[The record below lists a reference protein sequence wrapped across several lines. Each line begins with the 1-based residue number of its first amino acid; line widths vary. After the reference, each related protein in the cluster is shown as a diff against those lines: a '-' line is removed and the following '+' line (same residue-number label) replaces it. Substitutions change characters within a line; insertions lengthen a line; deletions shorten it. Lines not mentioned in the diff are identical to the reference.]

1 MKRTEACTAFEHGYA
16 SKKTLIPYH
25 FNFSYLQPLVLMP
38 GSRSFGGKQLPDAAD
53 DGGKAVPAVC
63 TEACSRAASTP
74 VVGERGSQTVHDLF
88 LLEVKK
94 LLTFSDRI

>member
-1 MKRTEACTAFEHGYA
+1 M
-16 SKKTLIPYH
+16 L
-25 FNFSYLQPLVLMP
+25 
-38 GSRSFGGKQLPDAAD
+38 GSRRFGGKQLPDAAEH

-88 LLEVKK
+88 LLEVKTV
-94 LLTFSDRI
+94 LTFSDHIGHQIRSKGFRYLRIRV